1 MAPRDPGKGRGTDTD
16 EEEVKGP
23 QNAVAEAVLYP
34 QQQMSMA
41 QLENALAEQ
50 QRELHMLVAHHYE
63 TARQMLVSRDQM
75 AMACQIENQELR
87 AQIGELRKQTTTSTK
102 RQRDQALL
110 ARQHV
115 QANKVLLKRDL
126 QARKTEQEN
135 AELRSTLAHL
145 KANPPRAPA
154 MLDDEFTEHCGS
166 DDNSPITRSQVS
178 AVRPRSSEERM
189 PEFSAQPSTRPYTAH
204 AAKRDSGATGVNLL
218 MALKLPGQV
227 YDEGN
232 FFPKEDSSDSED
244 HDLPP
249 WDAEL
254 TKRPK
259 RAVAVM
265 DMKER
270 MRQMFK
276 TQQVKLGDIYKSEG
290 WCSKIASHPNF
301 ETIVYAFIVANVIW
315 LGIDAVVN
323 QEDLLINAAPWV
335 VVIENIFCVFFLG
348 ELSIRLCA
356 YKSLLDAVKDPW
368 IVVDSLLVLG
378 MILETWIFFMIL
390 QFAEMDISL
399 IDQSSLRLLR
409 VLRVSRVARIVR
421 ILRALPE
428 LLILVKALGVATRS
442 VFFTF
447 CLMML
452 TIYLFALACTTIG
465 KDTPSG
471 TEFFS
476 SLGSSMFTLFF
487 NGLFGFD
494 LPRLATTIFADNVAL
509 SIVFCLYLVCAPL
522 TMLNLLVAVLV
533 EVVGVLAVAEQEM
546 VQTQYEWDQMRLAL
560 GELSD
565 DDNIS
570 VEQFKKLLD
579 RREALVMM
587 RALGIDVIAMLETP
601 QLIFGQATSLTFQDF
616 IEIILALRDTN
627 TATVRDINTLA
638 KRIISEIQGTVGQL
652 NSKIKE
658 KNSSKDKA
666 GMTRQP
672 KSARTGR

>member
-1 MAPRDPGKGRGTDTD
+1 MENND
-16 EEEVKGP
+16 EEHKGP

-34 QQQMSMA
+34 QQQMTMA
-41 QLENALAEQ
+41 QVEAALSEQ
-50 QRELHMLVAHHYE
+50 QRELHMMVAHHYE
-63 TARQMLVSRDQM
+63 TARQMLASRDQM

-87 AQIGELRKQTTTSTK
+87 AQIGELRKQNSTSAK
-102 RQRDQALL
+102 RQRDQQLL

-115 QANKVLLKRDL
+115 QANRVLLKRDL
-126 QARKTEQEN
+126 EARKTEQEN
-135 AELRSTLAHL
+135 AELRSTLAQL
-145 KANPPRAPA
+145 QANPPRAPLS
-154 MLDDEFTEHCGS
+154 LDDELTENQGS
-166 DDNSPITRSQVS
+166 EDNSPISRSQVS
-178 AVRPRSSEERM
+178 GMRPRSSEERM
-189 PEFSAQPSTRPYTAH
+189 PDFSAQPLARPYTAH
-204 AAKRDSGATGVNLL
+204 ASKRDRGEAGATGVNLL

-232 FFPKEDSSDSED
+232 FFPKEDSTDSED

-249 WDAEL
+249 WDTEL

-276 TQQVKLGDIYKSEG
+276 SPQVKSEHEYKKDG
-290 WCSKIASHPNF
+290 WCSRIASHPNF
-301 ETIVYAFIVANVIW
+301 ETVVYGFIIANVVW

-323 QEDLLINAAPWV
+323 QEDLLINAEAWV
-335 VVIENIFCVFFLG
+335 IAIENVFCIFFLG
-348 ELSIRLCA
+348 ELSIRLGA
-356 YKSLLDAVKDPW
+356 YQSLIGAVKDPW

-390 QFAEMDISL
+390 QFAEVDIGL

-447 CLMML
+447 CLLML

-465 KDTPSG
+465 KDTTSG
-471 TEFFS
+471 MEFFS
-476 SLGSSMFTLFF
+476 TLGTSMFTLFF
-487 NGLFGFD
+487 HGLFGFD
-494 LPRLATTIFADNVAL
+494 LPRIATIIFADNVAL

-533 EVVGVLAVAEQEM
+533 EVVGVLAIAEQEM
-546 VQTQYEWDQMRLAL
+546 VQNQYEWDQMRLAL
-560 GELSD
+560 GELSE
-565 DDNIS
+565 DDNIT
-570 VEQFKKLLD
+570 VDQFKKLLD
-579 RREALVMM
+579 KREALIAM

-601 QLIFGQATSLTFQDF
+601 QLIFGETSSLSFSDF
-616 IEIILALRDTN
+616 IETILALRDSN

-658 KNSSKDKA
+658 KANSKDRMLRAEKV
-666 GMTRQP
+666 TLSRQLP
-672 KSARTGR
+672 KSARGR